1 MEDHNTRIIVL
12 GGDPGMA
19 RSVAEAL
26 AREAFQ
32 NVAYFAGTF
41 AEAQTATRP

>member
-19 RSVAEAL
+19 RTVAEAITH
-26 AREAFQ
+26 EAFQ
-32 NVAYFAGTF
+32 NVAYFAGTY
-41 AEAQTATRP
+41 AEAKAAAKP